1 MELFSSNQALILFLQ
16 LLRRFRML
24 FIHQNAIYRT
34 DLLALRLIIVA
45 YALSTQIGIDFINF
59 FALVNSIIRAFRLA
73 NIAVNALIG
82 NKQRHLLFPSI
93 KHNKPDI
100 VTVSGLIGKLFAE
113 AQL

>member
-1 MELFSSNQALILFLQ
+1 
-16 LLRRFRML
+16 LL
-24 FIHQNAIYRT
+24 T
-34 DLLALRLIIVA
+34 LRIVIVTHT
-45 YALSTQIGIDFINF
+45 LGTQTRVDFIN
-59 FALVNSIIRAFRLA
+59 LITLIYGVIRAFWLTH
-73 NIAVNALIG
+73 IAVNALIG